1 MNLLIVDDQPNILS
15 ALANTIDWK
24 QYGVCT
30 VYTASSVLTAKNLI
44 ATKEIQILLSDIEM
58 PMESGLNLVRWIRQ
72 KNLDIECILLTSHAD
87 FIYAKQAISLG
98 VIDYI
103 LQPAR
108 NEDVILSVVN
118 AKERI
123 QKKNEIHKKL
133 QISRFSML
141 EINSIRRRFF
151 ENWPENTK
159 DAAFDQLLQERIT
172 KLNELG
178 IPCSKDSHCIISTT
192 RINTWSALP
201 PAITVLLNQYETIL
215 TNIFSFINGKQLS
228 FYLDDF
234 HFITILLLPAFVD
247 LFDYFTILSSKLQQ
261 ELHCVVSICYAQT
274 GLEELNFAYRYMTN
288 TDDLFDGNGAPFIQK
303 IQLPESDLT
312 GYQNPQSYQKYFK
325 QIEAFI
331 AENIRLPISRAE
343 IASAIHVSP
352 DYVSHIVRSVAG
364 CSCKGLITREKMKY
378 AKKLIQTT
386 DQPIGNIACE
396 CGYDSFA
403 YFSKIYKS
411 INHVSPS
418 QDRGGRK
425 EV

>member
-24 QYGVCT
+24 KYGIYA

-44 ATKEIQILLSDIEM
+44 ETKEIQILLSDIEM

-72 KNLDIECILLTSHAD
+72 KNLNIECILLTSHAD

-98 VIDYI
+98 VVDYI
-103 LQPAR
+103 LQPAK
-108 NEDVILSVVN
+108 NEDVILSVIN

-123 QKKNEIHKKL
+123 QKNNELHKKL
-133 QISRFSML
+133 QISHFSTL

-151 ENWPENTK
+151 ENWPDNTK
-159 DAAFDQLLQERIT
+159 DAAFEQLLQERIT

-178 IPCSKDSHCIISTT
+178 ISCAKDSPCIIFTT

-201 PAITVLLNQYETIL
+201 PAITILLNHYETIL

-228 FYLDDF
+228 FYLDDS
-234 HFITILLLPAFVD
+234 HFITILLLPTSVD
-247 LFDYFTILSSKLQQ
+247 LYDYFTILAAKLDQ
-261 ELHCVVSICYAQT
+261 ELHCIVSIYYAQT
-274 GLEELNFAYRYMTN
+274 TLPQLNLAYRYMSN
-288 TDDLFDGNGAPFIQK
+288 TEDLFDSNGTSFIQR
-303 IQLPESDLT
+303 IHLPENDMAND
-312 GYQNPQSYQKYFK
+312 QNPQSYQKYFK

-331 AENIRLPISRAE
+331 AENMQLPISRAE

-378 AKKLIQTT
+378 AKKLIKTT
-386 DQPIGNIACE
+386 DQPIGNIASE

-411 INHVSPS
+411 INQVSPS
-418 QDRGGRK
+418 QDRNNR
-425 EV
+425 

>member
-24 QYGVCT
+24 QYGICA

-44 ATKEIQILLSDIEM
+44 KTKDIQILISDIEM
-58 PMESGLNLVRWIRQ
+58 PIENGLHLVRWIRR

-98 VIDYI
+98 VMDYI
-103 LQPAR
+103 LQPAK

-123 QKKNEIHKKL
+123 EKNKELHKKL
-133 QISRFSML
+133 QISHFSTL
-141 EINSIRRRFF
+141 EINSIRKHFF
-151 ENWPENTK
+151 ENWPENTD
-159 DAAFDQLLQERIT
+159 DATFDQVLQERIT

-178 IPCSKDSHCIISTT
+178 IPCSQDSCCIVFTT

-201 PAITVLLNQYETIL
+201 PAITILLNQYEMIL

-228 FYLDDF
+228 FYLDDS
-234 HFITILLLPAFVD
+234 HFVTVLLLPASVD
-247 LFDYFTILSSKLQQ
+247 LGDYFTILSTRLEQ
-261 ELHCVVSICYAQT
+261 ELCCTVSIYYTQSS
-274 GLEELNFAYRYMTN
+274 LQELRYTYRYMAN
-288 TDDLFDGNGAPFIQK
+288 TEDLFDSSRTPFIRM
-303 IQLPESDLT
+303 IRLPENYAAN
-312 GYQNPQSYQKYFK
+312 YQNPQSYQKYYK

-331 AENIRLPISRAE
+331 TENIQLPISRTE
-343 IASAIHVSP
+343 IASAVHVSP

-364 CSCKGLITREKMKY
+364 CSCKSLITREKMKY
-378 AKKLIQTT
+378 AKRLIKTT
-386 DQPIGNIACE
+386 DQPIGNIASE

-411 INHVSPS
+411 VNHVSPS
-418 QDRGGRK
+418 QDRNGR
-425 EV
+425 